1 MCDCEVSPIRHLF
14 ILNPSAGKNG
24 QAAQELMAQIESL
37 PLNTAVRFT
46 KKRGDA
52 ERIAWE
58 ESADSQPLRIYAC
71 GGDGT
76 LNDVVNA
83 VAGLSHVAVTNVP
96 VGTGNDF
103 LKLFGPNAKER
114 FRDLAALA
122 AGPEALL
129 DVIDCNGRLGLD
141 IVCAGVDARVAA
153 DVHRFKRLPLV
164 RGMGAYVLSLP
175 DNVLFRGINRPMRVE
190 TPEGLWYEGETAILC
205 ICNGRYYGGGFMPV
219 PDAMPDD
226 GVLDMLLVPKV
237 DRFNFLRLVGAYGKG
252 RYRRY
257 PQYIQDYHGQSVTFS
272 SSQDIVVVVDGEV
285 LRAPS
290 FTVSLSPK
298 KLRFFF
304 PEDLSYAPNSG
315 TPAL

>member
-1 MCDCEVSPIRHLF
+1 
-14 ILNPSAGKNG
+14 
-24 QAAQELMAQIESL
+24 MAEIETL
-37 PLNTAVRFT
+37 PLDTVVRFT
-46 KKRGDA
+46 RKRGDA
-52 ERIAWE
+52 ERIARE
-58 ESADSQPLRIYAC
+58 ESADGRPLRIYAC

-83 VAGLSHVAVTNVP
+83 VAGLPHVAVTNVP

-103 LKLFGPNAKER
+103 LKLFGPNAKQR
-114 FRDLAALA
+114 FRDLPALA
-122 AGPEALL
+122 AGREALF
-129 DVIDCNGRLGLD
+129 DVMECNGRLGLD
-141 IVCAGVDARVAA
+141 IICAGVDARIAA

-164 RGMGAYVLSLP
+164 RGIGAYILSLL
-175 DNVLFRGINRPMRVE
+175 DNVLFRGINRPLRVE

-205 ICNGRYYGGGFMPV
+205 ICNGRYYGGGFLPV

-237 DRFNFLRLVGAYGKG
+237 DRFTFLRLVGAYGTG
-252 RYRRY
+252 QYRRH
-257 PQYIQDYHGQSVTFS
+257 PKYIREYHGQSVTFS
-272 SSQDIVVVVDGEV
+272 SPQNIVVVVDGEV
-285 LRAPS
+285 FHAPS

-315 TPAL
+315 TPAV

>member
-1 MCDCEVSPIRHLF
+1 MSSIRHLF

-24 QAAQELMAQIESL
+24 QAAQALMAEIKTL
-37 PLNTAVRFT
+37 PLDTAVRFT

-52 ERIAWE
+52 ERIARE
-58 ESADSQPLRIYAC
+58 ESTDGQPLRIYAC

-83 VAGLSHVAVTNVP
+83 VAGLAHVAVTNVP

-103 LKLFGPNAKER
+103 LKIFGPNAKQR
-114 FRDLAALA
+114 FRNLAALS
-122 AGPEALL
+122 AGPEALF
-129 DVIDCNGRLGLD
+129 DVMDCNGRLGLD

-164 RGMGAYVLSLP
+164 RGMGAYALSLL

-226 GVLDMLLVPKV
+226 GVLDMLMVPKV

-252 RYRRY
+252 QYRRY
-257 PQYIQDYHGQSVTFS
+257 PKYIREYHGQSVTFS
-272 SSQDIVVVVDGEV
+272 APEELVAVVDGEV
-285 LRAPS
+285 SRARA

-315 TPAL
+315 TPPL

>member
-52 ERIAWE
+52 ERIARE
-58 ESADSQPLRIYAC
+58 ESADGQPLRIYAC

-164 RGMGAYVLSLP
+164 RGMGAYVLSLL

-290 FTVSLSPK
+290 FTVSLSSK

>member
-1 MCDCEVSPIRHLF
+1 MSPIRHLF

-52 ERIAWE
+52 ERIARE

-164 RGMGAYVLSLP
+164 RGMGAYVLSLL

-252 RYRRY
+252 PYRRY

-290 FTVSLSPK
+290 FTVSLSSK

>member
-52 ERIAWE
+52 ERIARE
-58 ESADSQPLRIYAC
+58 ESADGQPLRIYAC

-122 AGPEALL
+122 AGPEASLG
-129 DVIDCNGRLGLD
+129 VIACNGRRGRD

-153 DVHRFKRLPLV
+153 DVHRFKRLPLL
-164 RGMGAYVLSLP
+164 RGMGAYVLSLL

-257 PQYIQDYHGQSVTFS
+257 PQYIQDYDGESVTFS

-290 FTVSLSPK
+290 FTVSLSSK